1 MDLVKLGGS
10 LITYKGSDVKPP
22 YCWNE
27 TSWSYR
33 LKENRLRE
41 LGRVLQTRTEN
52 GLILVHGGGTHG
64 HRTVLR
70 WKMGVARGKEA
81 MTAWEIKWRMEQLT
95 ESLLR
100 ILGKER
106 LPVIPVSPSDI
117 LYASSGSIV
126 SMDLGPIKK
135 VLDRGCIPLLRGDL
149 VPDEGGGWS
158 VVSGDEL
165 SVRICTDA
173 PGSGLGKV
181 NRAIMCMEEDG
192 FLLPDG
198 KGGRA
203 PIGNITPEMVHSDW
217 ESWNDMIEAEGGTT
231 DASGG
236 ILGKVLACHRIAA
249 SGTEARII
257 GGDIGRNLAL
267 AMSGSDTGTL
277 FRPFAGENA
286 CLKGSCLVT
295 H

>member
-41 LGRVLQTRTEN
+41 LGRVLQSRADK
-52 GLILVHGGGTHG
+52 GLILIHGGGTHG

-81 MTAWEIKWRMEQLT
+81 MTAWEVKWRMEQLT

-100 ILGKER
+100 ILGRER
-106 LPVIPVSPSDI
+106 VPVISISPSDI
-117 LYASSGSIV
+117 MEANSGSIV
-126 SMDLGPIKK
+126 SLDLRPIKK
-135 VLDRGCIPLLRGDL
+135 VLDRGGVPLLRGDF

-165 SVRICTDA
+165 SARICSDG
-173 PGSGLGKV
+173 PGSVLGKV
-181 NRAIMCMEEDG
+181 DRAIMCMEEDG

-198 KGGRA
+198 KGGMT
-203 PIGNITPEMVHSDW
+203 PVGTITPEMVHSQW
-217 ESWNDMIEAEGGTT
+217 ESWNEMIDAKGGAS

-267 AMSGSDTGTL
+267 ALSGSTTGTL
-277 FRPFAGENA
+277 FGPFAGERT
-286 CLKGSCLVT
+286 CQKGSCLVS